1 MPDNLFE
8 SAFLFLLRSQPLSV
22 LAKSALE
29 ELSPFITDVRPL
41 TFESISSKIKLLAQR
56 KSYLSGKAHEFEKVN
71 PVARLDCFEN
81 AEECF
86 MWRWELS
93 SIDLL
98 PQREATK
105 VKRARMMRRKLQ
117 SHHKSIINLITAID
131 KASLS
136 LQNSGSISL
145 STSAPTGGESLTAR
159 VSEMEEKVLK
169 FEREEEKARLLRETK
184 MQNKDK
190 TEDLAEKQRQ
200 EEEKRNEKLRQEE
213 ERRNEKKRKEE
224 EKELKKA
231 EAMRLKNE
239 DIEKKRHELEEKENK
254 RKARMMSFFSTGT
267 VKKKAK
273 VLNTSVLSN
282 AAQADIH
289 LFDSDAFRKLIDS
302 QDTHVVTNPFVKLS
316 PRSKACRRWKTNK
329 VRVTVFVTV
338 LSENAFAP
346 QPYDEER
353 VIIVP
358 NRYKFLGFHEDVRPP
373 YRGTWSKRSS
383 LVTGRR
389 PLGKDTKYLDY
400 DVDSEEEWEEGD
412 DEEGEDLVDDDDGA
426 EEEEDMQN
434 DEDNDGWLADEDD
447 LGIEDDDDET
457 RELRKKN
464 ILNETNGL
472 SGKPR
477 HFKACVVAPRIG
489 GLPHESF
496 EDDDMQYVIEGFS
509 PKEAMDVLISHA
521 GCVITPDVSIC
532 LDAFPPSD
540 SIKDPS
546 QIKKD
551 TSGKPSTPQIKD
563 LTPEAQKIMAH
574 FVHNSTLKSKDYVV
588 SELLKAHPTITT
600 SRAQAM
606 RELDIIADKRRL
618 SNGSGVLW
626 EVKNDHLKKLGLKE
640 DDLVSLLAIS
650 LQKLDHTCVT
660 RHLIVSMNFNKKKK
674 APEEVPLP
682 SKLSE
687 GVDKTKKKKDPNA
700 PKQCMSAFILFCNAA
715 RADFRAE
722 NPDLAFGDL
731 AKLLSAKFKS
741 LTAEERAEWDEKA
754 VTDKA
759 RYHMEMA
766 EYSSKVASSES
777 KATVTSCSP
786 KPSESHV
793 TKLSSAKKRKHV
805 STASANLLAAFI
817 SQKKKQK

>member
-1 MPDNLFE
+1 
-8 SAFLFLLRSQPLSV
+8 
-22 LAKSALE
+22 
-29 ELSPFITDVRPL
+29 
-41 TFESISSKIKLLAQR
+41 
-56 KSYLSGKAHEFEKVN
+56 
-71 PVARLDCFEN
+71 
-81 AEECF
+81 

-93 SIDLL
+93 STDLL

-105 VKRARMMRRKLQ
+105 VKKARTMRRKLQ
-117 SHHKSIINLITAID
+117 SHHKSIINLITTID

-136 LQNSGSISL
+136 LQNGGSILL
-145 STSAPTGGESLTAR
+145 STSAPTEGESLTAK

-190 TEDLAEKQRQ
+190 IKDLDEKQREKQRQ
-200 EEEKRNEKLRQEE
+200 EEEKRNDKLRQEE

-239 DIEKKRHELEEKENK
+239 EIEKKRHELEEKENK

-267 VKKKAK
+267 VKKTK

-302 QDTHVVTNPFVKLS
+302 QDTHVVTNPFLKLS
-316 PRSKACRRWKTNK
+316 PRSKECRRGKTNK
-329 VRVTVFVTV
+329 VRVSVFVTV

-400 DVDSEEEWEEGD
+400 DIDSEEEWEEGD

-464 ILNETNGL
+464 ILNETNCV
-472 SGKPR
+472 SGKPS
-477 HFKACVVAPRIG
+477 HFKACVLAPRFG

-496 EDDDMQYVIEGFS
+496 EDGDMEYVIEGFS

-540 SIKDPS
+540 SIKDAS

-551 TSGKPSTPQIKD
+551 TSGKLSTPQIKD
-563 LTPEAQKIMAH
+563 LTLEAQKVMAH
-574 FVHNSTLKSKDYVV
+574 FVHNSTLKSKDYVIT
-588 SELLKAHPTITT
+588 ELLKAHPTITT

-606 RELDIIADKRRL
+606 RELDVIADKRRL
-618 SNGSGVLW
+618 SSGSGVLW
-626 EVKNDHLKKLGLKE
+626 EVKNDHLKKLGLNE
-640 DDLVSLLAIS
+640 EDLVSLLAIS
-650 LQKLDHTCVT
+650 LRKLDHTCVT
-660 RHLIVSMNFNKKKK
+660 KFLIVSEFQQKEKS
-674 APEEVPLP
+674 ARGSPPPPESVRGRRQGEEKEGP
-682 SKLSE
+682 KCSE
-687 GVDKTKKKKDPNA
+687 TVHVRFYIVL
-700 PKQCMSAFILFCNAA
+700 QCC
-715 RADFRAE
+715 
-722 NPDLAFGDL
+722 P
-731 AKLLSAKFKS
+731 
-741 LTAEERAEWDEKA
+741 
-754 VTDKA
+754 
-759 RYHMEMA
+759 
-766 EYSSKVASSES
+766 
-777 KATVTSCSP
+777 C
-786 KPSESHV
+786 
-793 TKLSSAKKRKHV
+793 
-805 STASANLLAAFI
+805 
-817 SQKKKQK
+817 